1 MEYRD
6 RTQQYFQAQ
15 KLPIDIDEA
24 LRLDILGFYDDNL
37 RRLRRKSSRCTYNQ
51 KRGEDYAKLIGS
63 PKFQY
68 MNQRKTAVRKKRKW
82 KKTCMQDHVKNN
94 ETHTKTLKHRVD
106 LFKSLAGEGP
116 YLICVICNRCMYK
129 KSVIQFKPLKYIA
142 ARAVFTSILSFDG
155 LQYIF
160 KT

>member
-1 MEYRD
+1 
-6 RTQQYFQAQ
+6 
-15 KLPIDIDEA
+15 
-24 LRLDILGFYDDNL
+24 
-37 RRLRRKSSRCTYNQ
+37 
-51 KRGEDYAKLIGS
+51 
-63 PKFQY
+63 

-82 KKTCMQDHVKNN
+82 KKACMQGHVKNN
-94 ETHTKTLKHRVD
+94 ETHTETLKHRVD
-106 LFKSLAGEGP
+106 LFKSLAGEG
-116 YLICVICNRCMYK
+116 YMYKICNRYMYK